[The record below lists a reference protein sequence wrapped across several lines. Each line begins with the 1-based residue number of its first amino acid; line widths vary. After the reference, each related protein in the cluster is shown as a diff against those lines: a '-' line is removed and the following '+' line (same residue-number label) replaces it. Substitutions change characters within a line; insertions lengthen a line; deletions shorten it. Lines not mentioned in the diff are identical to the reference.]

1 MKDLVHSFRMK
12 EIISDD
18 ISHLTLERFN
28 KTFERVTKK
37 PGSKYDF
44 IVKGGPALKTALF
57 KLCQA
62 VWNTETQPDRS
73 LLLFSSLKGKEVEVY
88 WIICVTC
95 ISKMNFKSFLV
106 I

>member
-1 MKDLVHSFRMK
+1 MK
-12 EIISDD
+12 EIITDD
-18 ISHLTLERFN
+18 ISELTLERFN

-37 PGSKYDF
+37 PGPKYDF

-57 KLCQA
+57 KLFQA
-62 VWNTETQPDRS
+62 VWNTKTKLTDGAS
-73 LLLFSSLKGKEVEVY
+73 LVLFSSLKGKEVEVY
-88 WIICVTC
+88 WIISVTC